1 MRDRDGVPL
10 VIRNAPVLEDGT
22 PMPTRYW
29 LVGKE
34 ARLAVDRLEAAGGVR
49 AAEAAVDPEEL
60 ARAHANYAAERE
72 AAIPAGWGGPRPS
85 GGVGGTKKGVKCL
98 HAHYA
103 WYLAGGDDPVGRWVA
118 RQLAGSAG
126 EPAAGERRTTGSAVR
141 GTGGSTQAGAG
152 NVAAI
157 DCGSLSTRL
166 LVAGPGKQTLVR
178 LMRITGL
185 SRGVDSTGEISPIA
199 AERTLSVLREY
210 REVMDRYGVQRAAM
224 VGTSALRDAANRSSF
239 SHDAEAIAGTSLRLL
254 RGEEEAALSFLGAT
268 SDLLPASGPWL
279 VTDIGGGSTE
289 LAAGPPL
296 VAASLDLGCVR
307 VSERFFDHDPPAR
320 RELEAARSWL
330 GRQFEEAEAA
340 LPGLRGTRS
349 LVGLAGTVAALA
361 CFDQSL
367 SDYSRQAVHHYRLSR
382 GAVAGALRELAAQPA
397 SQRAGRPGIE
407 PARAPYI
414 VGGALVLDTLMA
426 HFGFAE
432 CLASESDI
440 LDGLVIELLGGPA
453 GRPQPG
459 RRPPVRHPGARDR
472 RAPSGPAARH

>member
-10 VIRNAPVLEDGT
+10 VIRNAPVLVDGT

-34 ARLAVDRLEAAGGVR
+34 ARLAVDRLEAGGGVR

-60 ARAHANYAAERE
+60 ARAHAIYAAERE

-85 GGVGGTKKGVKCL
+85 GGVGGTRKGVKCL

-118 RQLAGSAG
+118 RQLGAGAGAG
-126 EPAAGERRTTGSAVR
+126 E
-141 GTGGSTQAGAG
+141 G

-166 LVAGPGKQTLVR
+166 LVAGPDKKTLVR

-185 SRGVDSTGEISPIA
+185 SRGVDSAGEISPA
-199 AERTLSVLREY
+199 AAGRALSVLREY
-210 REVMDRYGVQRAAM
+210 RGVMDGYGVERATM

-239 SHDAEAIAGTSLRLL
+239 SHDAEAVAGTALRLL
-254 RGEEEAALSFLGAT
+254 TGEEEAALSFLGAT
-268 SDLLPASGPWL
+268 SELPPASGPWL
-279 VTDIGGGSTE
+279 VADIGGGSTE

-296 VAASLDLGCVR
+296 AARSLDLGCVR
-307 VSERFFDHDPPAR
+307 VSERFFYHDPPAPA
-320 RELEAARSWL
+320 ELEAARSWL
-330 GRQFEEAEAA
+330 NRQFEEAEGA
-340 LPGLRGTRS
+340 LPALRGARS

-367 SDYSRQAVHHYRLSR
+367 SGYSREAVHHYRLSR
-382 GAVAGALRELAAQPA
+382 GAVARALRELAAQPA

-426 HFGFAE
+426 HFGFGE
-432 CLASESDI
+432 CLVSESDI
-440 LDGLVIELLGGPA
+440 LDGLVIELLGGPV

-459 RRPPVRHPGARDR
+459 RRQPVRRQGGRDR
-472 RAPSGPAARH
+472 RAPAGPAARH